1 VINMQTDQLTLPNGL
16 VGLPD
21 LTRFTIEPVDD
32 GPLLELVSTDE
43 PGFGF
48 LAMAGE
54 IVRPGL
60 GALLVERGLVTPGE
74 EILVVLSIHGDPPA
88 VTANLAGPIV
98 VSANGSA
105 RQLVVEDPDL
115 PLRAPVDT
123 ATA

>member
-1 VINMQTDQLTLPNGL
+1 MDLDQLTLPDGL
-16 VGLPD
+16 VGLPN

-32 GPLLELVSTDE
+32 GPLLEIVSTDE

-60 GALLVERGLVTPGE
+60 GALLVTRGLATRDD
-74 EILVVLSIHGDPPA
+74 EILVVLSIHGDPPT

-98 VSANGSA
+98 VSVAGSA
-105 RQLVVEDPDL
+105 RQLVVEDPGL
-115 PLRAPVDT
+115 PLRAPVA
-123 ATA
+123 ATTI